1 MKITN
6 TEELKAFLKQNF
18 DSITDEQYVELIAA
32 TLGVYERNKPADVDS
47 LINKINSHWK
57 ILETYKEHQ
66 ELPLFFIVDDG
77 SDL

>member
-6 TEELKAFLKQNF
+6 TEELKTFLKQNF
-18 DSITDEQYVELIAA
+18 DSITDEQYVELLAE
-32 TLGVYERNKPADVDS
+32 TLGVYERKKPADVDS
-47 LINKINSHWK
+47 LINKIDSHWK

>member
-6 TEELKAFLKQNF
+6 TEELKTFLKQNF
-18 DSITDEQYVELIAA
+18 DSITDEQYVELLAE
-32 TLGVYERNKPADVDS
+32 TLGVYERKKPENVDS
-47 LINKINSHWK
+47 LINKIDSHWK